1 VVSLIPWYWD
11 REKGRDEAELLREQF
26 PSLELKLD
34 REKRHAWT
42 KGVLSVAD
50 RISYTVNLTLPPNY
64 PDGVPKLWID
74 SREIPWIP
82 DRHVNQHNGE
92 ACLCVRSEYRLHW
105 PLGSDLSL
113 FIERLVLPF
122 FAAQFFFDTYG
133 LWPKDG
139 ARSHGREG
147 ILEAYRDMIA
157 PLGDSSIEVIEK
169 VMRMLA
175 TTRRPQGHELCPCGS
190 GLILRACHSTVLRD
204 LREHVASEHAAADL
218 DLAFPSQ

>member
-11 REKGRDEAELLREQF
+11 REKGRNEAERLREQF
-26 PSLELKLD
+26 PTLELELD
-34 REKRHAWT
+34 RGNRYACL
-42 KGVLSVAD
+42 KGMLSVSD
-50 RISYTVNLTLPPNY
+50 EISYTVNLTLPPNY

-74 SREIPWIP
+74 SREIPWTP
-82 DRHVNQHNGE
+82 DRHVNQHSGE

-105 PLGSDLSL
+105 PRGSNLSL

-122 FAAQFFFDTYG
+122 FAAQFFSETYG
-133 LWPKDG
+133 FWPKDA

-157 PLGDSSIEVIEK
+157 PLGNPSIDVIEK

-190 GLILRACHSTVLRD
+190 GLILRACHSAVLHN
-204 LREHVASEHAAADL
+204 LREHVASEHATADL
-218 DLAFPSQ
+218 DLAFPSR